1 MSPAITDEDR
11 VKICGKCQA
20 HLLPHEH
27 DGLCC
32 NHGEVT
38 YQFHLIF

>member
-1 MSPAITDEDR
+1 MSPAITDKDR

-27 DGLCC
+27 AGLCC

-38 YQFHLIF
+38 NQFH